1 MFQRPQLQTG
11 EEERL
16 PGSLQQG
23 DWPRA
28 LRTDERSVASF
39 LEGWC
44 DRSAL
49 NKYSIRTQLRT
60 HSSDT
65 HEWSVSFVAV
75 QRTLNG
81 RAGSTHHRF
90 NGRLRTPRST
100 QALSTRSHVLLNFTV
115 TPVRVPGALCLVCC
129 LRCRCGAPAWG
140 AGGCAACAFSI
151 SISLTQPK
159 KAVKLPALCVA
170 RLLWIL

>member
-28 LRTDERSVASF
+28 LRTDERSVA
-39 LEGWC
+39 
-44 DRSAL
+44 RSCRSGRVVL
-49 NKYSIRTQLRT
+49 QECTKGNCGRT
-60 HSSDT
+60 HQT
-65 HEWSVSFVAV
+65 TMKGGQF
-75 QRTLNG
+75 RRGPTTLL
-81 RAGSTHHRF
+81 RF
-90 NGRLRTPRST
+90 NGRVRTPP
-100 QALSTRSHVLLNFTV
+100 QVLSTRSHVLLNFTV
-115 TPVRVPGALCLVCC
+115 TPRPRVPALCLCV
-129 LRCRCGAPAWG
+129 LPVRCRCGAPAWG
-140 AGGCAACAFSI
+140 AGACAACAFSI
-151 SISLTQPK
+151 SISLAQPK

>member
-44 DRSAL
+44 EGLLTLTL
-49 NKYSIRTQLRT
+49 NGR
-60 HSSDT
+60 
-65 HEWSVSFVAV
+65 SVSS
-75 QRTLNG
+75 RSNG

-129 LRCRCGAPAWG
+129 LRCR
-140 AGGCAACAFSI
+140 
-151 SISLTQPK
+151 
-159 KAVKLPALCVA
+159 
-170 RLLWIL
+170 